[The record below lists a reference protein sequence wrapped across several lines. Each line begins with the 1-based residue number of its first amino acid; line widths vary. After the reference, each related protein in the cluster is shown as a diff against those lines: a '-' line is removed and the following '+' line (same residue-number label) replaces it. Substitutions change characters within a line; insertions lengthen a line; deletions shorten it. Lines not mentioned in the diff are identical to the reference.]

1 MEKFQEMVKAEPRT
15 QFLEKNFGISDRKLH
30 KTDIKVSHVQFSLN
44 SCNCLINFVHDW
56 TVIGT
61 SSYRNKLNVF
71 QEQCYEINKNNL
83 LRLNERFR
91 PTRPVV
97 LPIAIN

>member
-44 SCNCLINFVHDW
+44 SCNCLINFVHD
-56 TVIGT
+56 
-61 SSYRNKLNVF
+61 
-71 QEQCYEINKNNL
+71 
-83 LRLNERFR
+83 
-91 PTRPVV
+91 
-97 LPIAIN
+97 